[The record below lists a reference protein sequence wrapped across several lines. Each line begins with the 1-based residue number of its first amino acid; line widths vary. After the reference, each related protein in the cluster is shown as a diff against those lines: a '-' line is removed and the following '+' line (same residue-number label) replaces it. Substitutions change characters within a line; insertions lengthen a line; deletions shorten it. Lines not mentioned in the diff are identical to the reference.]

1 MSAAPFEPGRFDST
15 VAHYVVYRPRY
26 PSELLQRVLTELGL
40 GAGARVLD
48 LGCGPGFLANGFSE
62 LGCTA
67 VGIDPSLPMLAAARK
82 DAAQRTLCVDYRL
95 GSSYDLDALD
105 GPFDLIA
112 MGRAFHWTDRPQT
125 LQSLNRLVTPT
136 GAVALFYDTHIR
148 SAENAAI
155 TVADKVREKF
165 GRAQTVR
172 TKPKPT
178 PVTPDETVFME
189 SRFSR
194 MVRIG
199 LVERRPIDADALIGR
214 SLSTSFT
221 SPESLGDRRP
231 AFESELRARL
241 AELRP
246 DGKHTE
252 LIEFTA
258 LVARRAVSGPYGS

>member
-1 MSAAPFEPGRFDST
+1 MSAAPFEPDRFNST
-15 VAHYVVYRPRY
+15 VAHYVAHRPRY
-26 PSELLQRVLTELGL
+26 PTDLLRRVLTELGL
-40 GAGARVLD
+40 GPGVRVLD
-48 LGCGPGFLANGFSE
+48 LGCGPGFLANGFAALE
-62 LGCTA
+62 CQAIGM
-67 VGIDPSLPMLAAARK
+67 DPSVPMLEAARAEATQQGVK
-82 DAAQRTLCVDYRL
+82 VDYRL
-95 GSSYDLDALD
+95 GSSYDLDALE
-105 GPFDLIA
+105 GKFDLVA

-125 LQSLNRLVTPT
+125 LQSLDRLVTPT

-165 GRAQTVR
+165 GRSQPV
-172 TKPKPT
+172 KPKQKPT
-178 PVTPDETVFME
+178 PITPDETIFME

-199 LVERRPIDADALIGR
+199 LAERRPIDADALIGR

-221 SPESLGDRRP
+221 SPDSLGDRQP
-231 AFESELRARL
+231 AFEAAMRARL

-258 LVARRAVSGPYGS
+258 LICRRAS